1 MVLVNQLLGS
11 DEATV
16 AFLTEV
22 IRRAIVIMKP
32 CLAAISWI
40 GLPRVLQIGWN
51 VDLTEERRNLEAL
64 ASPLVSYL
72 AQYLNQDGDLGRTT
86 KGPWSCQIAC
96 GCRGLGTSALR
107 SL

>member
-1 MVLVNQLLGS
+1 
-11 DEATV
+11 
-16 AFLTEV
+16 
-22 IRRAIVIMKP
+22 MKP

-72 AQYLNQDGDLGRTT
+72 AQYLNQDDDWTQRPRWYCKYVHHEAHLCFSLD
-86 KGPWSCQIAC
+86 PW
-96 GCRGLGTSALR
+96 
-107 SL
+107 